1 MVVTQGA
8 NNYLLQD
15 DMIVDLKNSIPYM
28 YSTKPQKL
36 SEKYSEANKLKLPN
50 IKKIFKNSSRLLG
63 VAKPHHLIFD
73 HTLKDIQY
81 VTDVIKSNDPVAI
94 LDNLDSVLPLF
105 RLKFYGQSLF
115 HYFAGNMKIV
125 GVI

>member
-1 MVVTQGA
+1 
-8 NNYLLQD
+8 
-15 DMIVDLKNSIPYM
+15 M
-28 YSTKPQKL
+28 Y
-36 SEKYSEANKLKLPN
+36 KLKLPF
-50 IKKIFKNSSRLLG
+50 IKKVYKDSSRLLG
-63 VAKPHHLIFD
+63 IAKPHHLIFD

-105 RLKFYGQSLF
+105 RLKFCGQSLF

-125 GVI
+125 NVIQLVFEQYMKAKETNAL